1 MFRKVNAFG
10 RMIDCSCCVHDD
22 VSKTGATVG
31 LSTDVFIVL
40 RKDRTVLSC
49 TLYYYSSKL
58 PSIPEVLYSMGVLR
72 KLGLAYQKPLFFFTK
87 ARISLFQKRRF
98 TWIISIISRVIVVF
112 IT

>member
-40 RKDRTVLSC
+40 KAYKAVRIAFLFIIKSC
-49 TLYYYSSKL
+49 Q
-58 PSIPEVLYSMGVLR
+58 YSMC
-72 KLGLAYQKPLFFFTK
+72 YTNCSWNFSYHT
-87 ARISLFQKRRF
+87 
-98 TWIISIISRVIVVF
+98 
-112 IT
+112 